1 MSGDFDVDAM
11 ARELIG
17 QHGPFAPREAEQRA
31 QRMQTRGDK
40 YGTAHWLRIKKAA
53 EKLLAADR

>member
-1 MSGDFDVDAM
+1 MIPDMEADAM

-31 QRMQTRGDK
+31 ERMKTRGDN
-40 YGTAHWLRIKKAA
+40 YGTAHWLRIKKIA
-53 EKLLAADR
+53 EKLLAER

>member
-1 MSGDFDVDAM
+1 MIPDSEADAM

-40 YGTAHWLRIKKAA
+40 YGTAHWLRIKKIA
-53 EKLLAADR
+53 EKLLAER

>member
-1 MSGDFDVDAM
+1 MIPDLEADAM

-31 QRMQTRGDK
+31 KRMQTRGDS
-40 YGTAHWLRIKKAA
+40 YGTAHWLRIKKIA
-53 EKLLAADR
+53 EKLLAEG